1 MPNHLRGELRKITR
15 FLFLPRDGSTYFS
28 EKLVALSTL

>member
-15 FLFLPRDGSTYFS
+15 HFASHLRFLFLPRDGSTYF
-28 EKLVALSTL
+28 